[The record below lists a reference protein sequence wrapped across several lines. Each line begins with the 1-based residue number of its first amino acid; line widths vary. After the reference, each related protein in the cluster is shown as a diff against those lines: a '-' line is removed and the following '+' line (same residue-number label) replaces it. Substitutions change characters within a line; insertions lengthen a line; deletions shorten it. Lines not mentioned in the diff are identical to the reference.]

1 MKLFFSFHIFWQFLL
16 NKFKSMEK
24 WKKYTFC
31 FFIFVISFSL
41 LAPQSIES
49 KQHSISD
56 SRIFFEETRRYQKN
70 IIVEKG
76 DNLASIFDDVG
87 VDNKQAYN
95 IIQSLSTVFRLTS
108 LKAGKPL
115 KLIIYENGR
124 DTPSVELLKLEKS
137 SGKEIRVA
145 MGQDGIYSAKIVDI
159 ETLSFT
165 IAANGVI
172 KNSLFSDAAA
182 AGIPDTATMELFHL
196 FSYDVD
202 FQRDIYKGD
211 TFKVLF
217 ENKINTDGEVVSKGD
232 IVFAQ
237 LKMSNDELKIYRFT
251 DNKGEIDYFDEK
263 GINIRKTLLKT
274 PILGARLSS
283 GFGRRTHPIAGYSQ
297 YHRALDFA
305 APKNTPIMAAGSGTV
320 ELAGWNGGFGNCII
334 IRHAN
339 QYKTLYAHMNAFANG
354 VRKGSKVKQGQ
365 IIGYVGTTGVS
376 TGNHLHYEAIFRGK
390 KINPSHMKTP
400 PEKKL
405 TEEELKRFLEE
416 VKKIDEENNIR
427 FSI

>member
-1 MKLFFSFHIFWQFLL
+1 MKLSFSWKFLFD
-16 NKFKSMEK
+16 KFKNLDK
-24 WKKYTFC
+24 WKKYTFY
-31 FFIFVISFSL
+31 FFIFVISFSIL
-41 LAPQSIES
+41 TPESVES
-49 KQHSISD
+49 KQHSTSY
-56 SRIFFEETRRYQKN
+56 SRISFEETRRYQKN

-76 DNLASIFDDVG
+76 DTLASIFDDIG
-87 VDNKQAYN
+87 VDNNQAYS

-108 LKAGKPL
+108 LKAGKSL
-115 KLIIYENGR
+115 KLVIYENGK
-124 DTPSVELLKLEKS
+124 DAPSVELLKLEKS
-137 SGKEIRVA
+137 LGKEIRVA
-145 MGQDGIYSAKIVDI
+145 LGQNGTYSTKIIDI

-172 KNSLFSDAAA
+172 KNSLFSDAAD

-217 ENKINTDGEVVSKGD
+217 ENMINTDGEVISKGD
-232 IVFAQ
+232 IIFAQ
-237 LKMSNDELKIYRFT
+237 LKMSKKDLKIYRFK
-251 DNKGEIDYFDEK
+251 DDKGKIDYFDEK

-274 PILGARLSS
+274 PILGARISS
-283 GFGRRTHPIAGYSQ
+283 RFGKRTHPIEGYSH
-297 YHRALDFA
+297 YHQALDFA

-320 ELAGWNGGFGNCII
+320 ELAGWNGGFGNCVI

-354 VRKGSKVKQGQ
+354 VKKGRKVKQGQ

-376 TGNHLHYEAIFRGK
+376 TGNHLHYEVIFRGK
-390 KINPSHMKTP
+390 KINPSYMKTP

-416 VKKIDEENNIR
+416 AKKIDKESNTL

>member
-1 MKLFFSFHIFWQFLL
+1 MD
-16 NKFKSMEK
+16 K
-24 WKKYTFC
+24 WKKYTFY

-49 KQHSISD
+49 KQYSISD
-56 SRIFFEETRRYQKN
+56 SRISFEEVRRYQKN

-76 DNLASIFDDVG
+76 DNLASIFDDIG
-87 VDNKQAYN
+87 VDNNQAYN

-145 MGQDGIYSAKIVDI
+145 MGQDGTYSAKIVDI

-232 IVFAQ
+232 IIFAQ

-251 DNKGEIDYFDEK
+251 DDKGKIDYFDEK

-376 TGNHLHYEAIFRGK
+376 TGNHLHYEVIFRGK